1 MSEPTG
7 PAPTSRSSVV
17 AIVLGLV
24 LVAAV
29 IAGALVI
36 ERATDSDLDLPD
48 TVGGDMR
55 AEPRNDLARSA
66 ESRLEDVMDASAT
79 IRSYRASDERGGI
92 VMVVDQA
99 AGPFLPRGPNP
110 APALMDLARGPFEL
124 VNEGDAVC
132 QVTWAN
138 VVAEGEDVPDED
150 PAGVQCQLGAHGR
163 TYLLY
168 GTGMSTDEAV
178 DILEKIAD

>member
-7 PAPTSRSSVV
+7 PAPTSRSPIV
-17 AIVLGLV
+17 AIVLGL
-24 LVAAV
+24 LMVAAV

-36 ERATDSDLDLPD
+36 ERATDSDVDLPD
-48 TVGGDMR
+48 TLAGGLR

-79 IRSYRASDERGGI
+79 IRSYRADDDRGAM

-99 AGPFLPRGPNP
+99 AGPFVPRGPNA
-110 APALMDLARGPFEL
+110 APELMGLARGPFEL

-132 QVTWAN
+132 QLTWPN

-168 GTGMSTDEAV
+168 GTGMSSQDAV
-178 DILEKIAD
+178 DILEDIAD